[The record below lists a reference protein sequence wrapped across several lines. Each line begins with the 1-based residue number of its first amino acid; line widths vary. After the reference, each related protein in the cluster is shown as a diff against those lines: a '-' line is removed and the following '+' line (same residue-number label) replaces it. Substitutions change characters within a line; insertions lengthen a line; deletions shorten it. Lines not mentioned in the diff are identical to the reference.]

1 MSSSSKH
8 GNLILLP
15 TSREMFVAIL
25 ISSIKHN
32 IISDVLILFFTNHV
46 IGDTVAV
53 VFMGWVMLGN
63 SYLGLMK
70 LSRVEK

>member
-1 MSSSSKH
+1 MSTSSKY

-32 IISDVLILFFTNHV
+32 IISDVLILFFTNHG
-46 IGDTVAV
+46 IGNTVNAV
-53 VFMGWVMLGN
+53 
-63 SYLGLMK
+63 
-70 LSRVEK
+70 